1 MNSDTID
8 EGIKAFCSSIVM
20 NETLA
25 EGFENHLKAHNGM
38 NCDMDIQKNAFFRAH
53 VRGRLDAGHD
63 NLGTLK
69 DRIATALAAANTP
82 TAEITPQVVSD
93 ALVAEDVVTYG
104 GGNAGFGRAVAVKLL
119 GDNQLNLVAA
129 TRLVRI
135 DVKAEEIRIAYGHLP
150 LEERMVLAT
159 NFIDQGR
166 GNVDEVS
173 MRLALAALPNVNALG
188 MNELLEFQNA
198 VLGGRTLE
206 DALAGNIAAIK
217 NAIIECEDGAFAH
230 IVDGELEMLTQSF
243 IDLNYKLENL
253 NYGTLSKSV
262 YALFD
267 LTIIENL
274 RKQGDFWGRIIDRD
288 DPKGLVA
295 ALTVPQKRRYDI
307 SLKEKEIETFKAGLN
322 PAMKK
327 CIATDFVDEKRG
339 VVENVSLSAA
349 LVHLMEPLGFENM
362 TRYFYIGQILDNSAD
377 LMGLLD
383 TLREK
388 LLWDASLPLLATYQQ
403 VDTLLAYVPD
413 EFNTNEL
420 KLKFAQM
427 LHKERLHLDGDVAK
441 KINATLQLCAVMHD
455 GGGRFD
461 SYYG

>member
-1 MNSDTID
+1 
-8 EGIKAFCSSIVM
+8 
-20 NETLA
+20 
-25 EGFENHLKAHNGM
+25 
-38 NCDMDIQKNAFFRAH
+38 
-53 VRGRLDAGHD
+53 
-63 NLGTLK
+63 
-69 DRIATALAAANTP
+69 
-82 TAEITPQVVSD
+82 
-93 ALVAEDVVTYG
+93 
-104 GGNAGFGRAVAVKLL
+104 
-119 GDNQLNLVAA
+119 
-129 TRLVRI
+129 
-135 DVKAEEIRIAYGHLP
+135 
-150 LEERMVLAT
+150 
-159 NFIDQGR
+159 
-166 GNVDEVS
+166 

-206 DALAGNIAAIK
+206 DALAGNIVAVKTAIS
-217 NAIIECEDGAFAH
+217 EFEQGVLAH
-230 IVDGELEMLTQSF
+230 LGDEELDRLTQKFVELGYDIPDIS
-243 IDLNYKLENL
+243 
-253 NYGTLSKSV
+253 YGRLKESL